1 MTPTTEAAPA
11 TSSRSARNPVARIV
25 LTLVA
30 ALALTLGVSAPSFA
44 ASGAQTGEWDVL
56 ATSAAQSPRLQSYNH
71 TTETWDTVLSPAA
84 SFAVGSGKLIDGDD
98 ETATSPVSGGGI
110 RFANTAS
117 VARSATFT
125 ITVPAGTG
133 LSITD
138 VASGVVRSVPVS
150 TASQTITIATGSVA
164 AGVEWHR
171 HYTWQFT
178 GSGSSVDLPASV
190 RVRTVS
196 SGATAYTASATYR
209 FTF

>member
-1 MTPTTEAAPA
+1 MTTIHDSVAASPTPRTQSPL
-11 TSSRSARNPVARIV
+11 ARLVVA
-25 LTLVA
+25 LVA

-44 ASGAQTGEWDVL
+44 ATGAQTGEWDLL

-71 TTETWDTVLSPAA
+71 ETETWDTVASPSA

-98 ETATSPVSGGGI
+98 ATATSPVSGGGV
-110 RFANTAS
+110 RFHNTAS
-117 VARSATFT
+117 AARSAAFT

-138 VASGVVRSVPVS
+138 VASGQVRSVPVS
-150 TASQTITIATGSVA
+150 SASQTIAITTGSVA

-171 HYTWQFT
+171 HYTWQFS
-178 GSGSSVDLPASV
+178 GSGSSVDLPVSV
-190 RVRTVS
+190 RVSAVS
-196 SGATAYTASATYR
+196 DGATAYTASATYR